1 MSVDGG
7 ARIGDVAMATV
18 LIQPND
24 NPYGIVSF
32 DSRTSVV
39 MEGDNDT
46 VAMVPVT
53 RR

>member
-1 MSVDGG
+1 VSVDGG
-7 ARIGDVAMATV
+7 ARIGDVSMATV
-18 LIQPND
+18 LIQRND

-39 MEGDNDT
+39 MEGDSDT